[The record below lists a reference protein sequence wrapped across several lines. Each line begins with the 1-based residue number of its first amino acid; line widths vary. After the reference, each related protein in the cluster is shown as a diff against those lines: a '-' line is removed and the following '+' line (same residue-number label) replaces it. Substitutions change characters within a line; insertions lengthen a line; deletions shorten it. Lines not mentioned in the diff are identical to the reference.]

1 MTGMS
6 WHQKSAE
13 GLVVTVRVVPRAS
26 KDEVAG
32 VLGDSLKVR
41 LQAPPVDGK
50 ANEMLAKFLAK
61 ALDVPIR
68 NVSLVSGQTGRLKR
82 VLIRGVSEED
92 IRRRLGV

>member
-1 MTGMS
+1 
-6 WHQKSAE
+6 
-13 GLVVTVRVVPRAS
+13 
-26 KDEVAG
+26 
-32 VLGDSLKVR
+32 
-41 LQAPPVDGK
+41 VDGK